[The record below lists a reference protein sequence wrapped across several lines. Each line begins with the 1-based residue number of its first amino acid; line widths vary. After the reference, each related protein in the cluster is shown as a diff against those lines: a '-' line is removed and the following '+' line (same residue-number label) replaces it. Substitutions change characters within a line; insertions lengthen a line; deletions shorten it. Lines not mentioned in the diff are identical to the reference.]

1 MTRNN
6 TSLHTH
12 RTHKKKKKGLGG
24 GFRPMS
30 ASAVRR
36 DHVKK
41 MNPRSET
48 SNTKRNYSTSNTL
61 QKENKKGTPQR
72 LTT

>member
-1 MTRNN
+1 
-6 TSLHTH
+6 
-12 RTHKKKKKGLGG
+12 
-24 GFRPMS
+24 MS

-41 MNPRSET
+41 MNPHSET